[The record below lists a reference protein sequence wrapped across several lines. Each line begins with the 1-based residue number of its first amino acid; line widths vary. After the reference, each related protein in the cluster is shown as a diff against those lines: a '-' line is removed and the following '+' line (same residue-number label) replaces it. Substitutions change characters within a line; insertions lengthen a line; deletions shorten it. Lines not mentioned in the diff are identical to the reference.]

1 MFRRFLKMQRFKTK
15 QLALSGLMAALVMVG
30 TMLIQVPT
38 PTKGYIHIGDSMV
51 YLSGILLGPVA
62 GGLAAALGSLLADVA
77 SGYGIYAP
85 ATFVIKGLDA
95 LVVGYCYHIIARSSS
110 TLTRKTFG
118 YVLGIALGGTIMV
131 GGYLAYETLLY
142 GFATAVLGIVGNIT
156 QAAGGGILAFP
167 LLAALEKMNVP
178 QKMKEAL
185 VK

>member
-1 MFRRFLKMQRFKTK
+1 MRWFNTK
-15 QLALSGLMAALVMVG
+15 QLVLTGLMAALVMVG

-62 GGLAAALGSLLADVA
+62 GSLAAALGSLLADVA

-95 LVVGYCYHIIARSSS
+95 FVVGYCYYLITKGGSALSK
-110 TLTRKTFG
+110 KTFA
-118 YVLGIALGGTIMV
+118 YVLGVALGGTIMV
-131 GGYLAYETLLY
+131 GGYLTYETLLY
-142 GFATAVLGIVGNIT
+142 GFATAVTGVPGNIT

-167 LLAALEKMNVP
+167 VLAAMEKMNVP
-178 QKMKEAL
+178 YKIKEAMA
-185 VK
+185 K